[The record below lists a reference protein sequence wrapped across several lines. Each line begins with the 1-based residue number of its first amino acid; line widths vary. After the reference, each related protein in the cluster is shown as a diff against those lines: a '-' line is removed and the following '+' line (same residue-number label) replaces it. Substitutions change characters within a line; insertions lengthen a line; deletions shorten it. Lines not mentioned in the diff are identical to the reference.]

1 VGEPI
6 RKTVA
11 AAVHPLTGGAAHF
24 NGGMIKALAERGPVD
39 VISWRRLYP
48 PFLYSGQT
56 SDHVSE
62 PPFRP
67 EAVFLLDC
75 LNPLSWRKA
84 LARLREFESQAL
96 VLPWLHPV
104 LAPPYSYLLRRA
116 PRDVAR
122 VVICHNVVPHEPLR
136 GGAALTRAVLRHA
149 DLFVVHASRQRE
161 ELAGFGL
168 ADIPVLKAFHP
179 RFVASDL
186 APEPGEEER
195 AAERRRQGNPE
206 LSLIMFGA
214 VRPYKGVDLALKAL
228 ALVDPAL
235 HVRLT
240 VAGKFWEGGAE
251 LRQQAEALGL
261 NGRLELRDGFV
272 PNEEAALLFAAADAS
287 LLPYRS
293 ASQSG
298 VVQLSFA
305 HGRPVIATRV
315 GGLPAA
321 VSDGSDGLLCDPE
334 PASIARAIERMAQEK
349 QQLAAGVRADAHE
362 HSFAR
367 YAELLDGALGEA
379 RN

>member
-1 VGEPI
+1 VGAPI

-24 NGGMIKALAERGPVD
+24 NGAMVKALAERGPVD

-48 PFLYSGQT
+48 PFLYRGQT
-56 SDHVSE
+56 SDTVSE

-67 EAVFLLDC
+67 EAVFLLDW
-75 LNPLSWRKA
+75 LNPFSWQRA
-84 LARLREFESQAL
+84 LARVRAFGSEAL

-104 LAPPYSYLLRRA
+104 LAPPYAYLLRRA

-122 VVICHNVVPHEPLR
+122 VVICHNVLPHEPLR
-136 GGAALTRAVLRHA
+136 GGASAARAVLRHA
-149 DLFVVHASRQRE
+149 DLLVVHSPKQRE
-161 ELAGFGL
+161 ELAGLGL
-168 ADIPVLKAFHP
+168 GDVPVLEAFHP

-186 APEPGEEER
+186 AVEPGEAER
-195 AAERRRQGNPE
+195 AAERKRQGEPD
-206 LSLIMFGA
+206 LSLLTFGA
-214 VRPYKGVDLALKAL
+214 VRPYKGVDLALEGL

-240 VAGKFWEGGAE
+240 VAGRFWEGDGQFR
-251 LRQQAEALGL
+251 RQAQRLGL
-261 NGRLELRDGFV
+261 NGRLELRNGFV

-305 HGRPVIATRV
+305 YGRPVIATRI
-315 GGLPAA
+315 GGLPFA
-321 VSDGSDGLLCDPE
+321 VSDGRDGLLCEPE
-334 PASIARAIERMAQEK
+334 PTSIARAIERMARERRE
-349 QQLAAGVRADAHE
+349 LAAGVRADADE

-367 YAELLDGALGEA
+367 YAELLDEALVEV
-379 RN
+379 RR